1 MPTTVHFASN
11 RVLTGPADSV
21 GSYGP
26 DIQPP
31 SQSGKMAYGTA
42 FVDHI
47 DLATNTPG
55 VITEIQNTN
64 LGGWA
69 QEAIGD
75 LSQPGRNLLVF
86 IHGFDNTFSDA
97 VTRAALNREWLA
109 ASGVLAAD
117 TTVVAFSW
125 PSLGQIVSFPVL
137 QGDYLRDQQKA
148 RLSGVHLMT
157 FFAGLEPIL
166 RAARANANRTILL
179 AHSMGNLALESAV
192 ENWFA
197 HGNGAAPLFDVTI
210 LAAADCGY
218 DAFDQPKL
226 ARLSGLGR
234 LSEWISIYYSHADHV
249 LQLSQFVN
257 AGAQRL
263 GQDGPWHK
271 LDPELFPPEQ
281 YRMIDATQANDYDVD
296 FLTSHQ
302 YYRLSPSV
310 RTQIAADMGGTS
322 TLVA

>member
-1 MPTTVHFASN
+1 VPTTVHFASN

-21 GSYGP
+21 GSYST

-31 SQSGKMAYGTA
+31 SLSHGMTYGMAL
-42 FVDHI
+42 VDGI
-47 DLATNTPG
+47 DLATDTPG
-55 VITEIQNTN
+55 VITEIQDTGV
-64 LGGWA
+64 GGWA

-86 IHGFDNTFSDA
+86 VHGFDNSFSDA
-97 VTRAALNREWLA
+97 ITRAALNREWLA

-125 PSLGQIVSFPVL
+125 PSLGKIVSFPIL
-137 QGDYLRDQQKA
+137 QGDYLHDQQKA

-157 FFAGLEPIL
+157 FFAQSEPIL
-166 RAARANANRTILL
+166 RAARANTDRTILL

-197 HGNGAAPLFDVTI
+197 HGKGDAPLFDVTV

-218 DAFDQPKL
+218 DAFDQPNR

-234 LSEWISIYYSHADHV
+234 LSERVSIYYSHADHI

-263 GQDGPWHK
+263 GQDGPRHR
-271 LDPELFPPEQ
+271 LDSDLFPPDQ
-281 YRMIDATQANDYDVD
+281 YRMVDATQASDYAVD

-310 RTQIAADMGGTS
+310 RTQIAADMAGVS